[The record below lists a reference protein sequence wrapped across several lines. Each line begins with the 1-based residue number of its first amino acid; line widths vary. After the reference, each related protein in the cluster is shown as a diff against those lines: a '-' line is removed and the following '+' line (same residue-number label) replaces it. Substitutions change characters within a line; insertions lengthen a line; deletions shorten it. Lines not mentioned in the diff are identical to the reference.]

1 LPRPDSLFA
10 LPRQRFDSNAGRLPG
25 ALFQNL
31 QRHASR
37 FARASALMRPRV
49 IDAELQRGRE
59 TLADLDARMARAF
72 RHRLRRA
79 GSSLQ
84 TCVRVLDS
92 LSYRAVLARGFV
104 LVRGADGALK
114 RSVASVTAGETLSL
128 IFTDGESNAV
138 AGGKAVARQPRR
150 FLWRDKG
157 QGDLF

>member
-1 LPRPDSLFA
+1 
-10 LPRQRFDSNAGRLPG
+10 
-25 ALFQNL
+25 
-31 QRHASR
+31 
-37 FARASALMRPRV
+37 MRPRM
-49 IDAELQRGRE
+49 IRGEIQRGRE
-59 TLADLDARMARAF
+59 GLADLDARLTRAF

-114 RSVASVTAGETLSL
+114 RSVATIAAGEILAL
-128 IFTDGESNAV
+128 VFADGESKAV
-138 AGGKAVARQPRR
+138 AGAKGARAPRR
-150 FLWRDKG
+150 YPWRDKG